1 VAGLHWAD
9 LDLDLD
15 LDYRQLVIVRAR
27 TTAGY
32 APRWS

>member
-1 VAGLHWAD
+1 VAGLHWA
-9 LDLDLD
+9 DLDLD